1 MKVDTDKVEATVIW
15 DMIVRPET
23 IPDISRVVRSRM
35 FNDRDLRDA
44 YVKIAGYRESGGEV
58 DIVSFRGLVSDHA
71 YGMVS
76 AHLADD
82 DGGGSTLDVMGHA
95 YMLRKVF
102 FCRSAALYAAKL
114 MEKSSDLSMMPEA
127 LMTDTRNF
135 CADMESMFGSASEKS
150 LVQAVDDFGESV
162 RETKARRSMGLP
174 TCIPTGINFLD
185 TCFLGG
191 LKPCNLVYV
200 AARPGVGKT
209 AVMLAMMRAAAENGY
224 KVKLWSLEM
233 DSKELAERVMYSLG
247 GIRPGEKLSGK
258 VDWDGRWADA
268 RSVCERWGITIEDG
282 LFGVEDILSDIAV
295 SNQRGLCDVAFIDYF
310 QLMEMNDGYRSQE
323 EKLATMSR
331 RLKNLA
337 MRRKMPIV
345 VNSQL
350 NRENVRE
357 HRRPEISDMRGSG
370 AMEQDADRI
379 VLLHSRRE
387 GENRY
392 LEMIIGKNREG
403 GHVDEIAT
411 LKPND
416 TYTVFTE
423 LDCKPPT
430 PDELDRQAMDNEIE
444 AWEREDEKKAGMA
457 APQGTPAAKEPE
469 PQIEQVETTGELPF

>member
-1 MKVDTDKVEATVIW
+1 MKIDTDKVEATVIW
-15 DMIVRPET
+15 DMIASPET
-23 IPDISRVVRSRM
+23 IPDISRVVRPRM
-35 FNDRDLRDA
+35 FRDRDLRDA
-44 YVKIAGYRESGGEV
+44 YAKISGYRDSGGEV
-58 DIVSFRGLVSDHA
+58 DMVSVRGLISDRA
-71 YGMVS
+71 FGMVS

-82 DGGGSTLDVMGHA
+82 GGTSLDVMGHA
-95 YMLRKVF
+95 DMLRKVF
-102 FCRSAALYAAKL
+102 FCRSAAMYAGKL
-114 MEKSSDLSMMPEA
+114 MEKSSDLSLMPEA

-150 LVQAVDDFGESV
+150 LVQAVDDFGASV
-162 RETKARRSMGLP
+162 KETKARRSMGLP
-174 TCIPTGINFLD
+174 TCIPTGFGFLD

-191 LKPCNLVYV
+191 MKPCNLVFV

-209 AVMLAMMRAAAENGY
+209 AVMLAMMRAAAEQGY

-247 GIRPGEKLSGK
+247 GLRPGEKLSGK
-258 VDWDGRWADA
+258 VDWDGRWAEA
-268 RSVCERWGITIEDG
+268 RSECEKWGITIEDG

-295 SNQRGLCDVAFIDYF
+295 SNQRGQCDIAFIDYF
-310 QLMEMNDGYRSQE
+310 QLMEMSDGYRSTE

-337 MRRKMPIV
+337 MRRKMPII

-379 VLLHSRRE
+379 VLLHSRKE
-387 GENRY
+387 GESRY

-403 GHVDEIAT
+403 GHVDEIAV
-411 LKPND
+411 LKPNE

-430 PDELDRQAMDNEIE
+430 PEELDKQAYNNTLDSWLKEE
-444 AWEREDEKKAGMA
+444 SSE
-457 APQGTPAAKEPE
+457 TPPAQE
-469 PQIEQVETTGELPF
+469 PQAAEAQEPQTWELPF